1 MRRVDQADHDAAIAI
16 LLDRT
21 DRILKI
27 LDGNGKAGMVEEF
40 GILKQNVK
48 DVRDDLDARAPTR
61 REKNTMIAS
70 AAGGA
75 VALLGWLVTEVIP
88 RLKQ

>member
-1 MRRVDQADHDAAIAI
+1 MDQADHDAAIVI

-27 LDGNGKAGMVEEF
+27 LDGNGRPGMVEEF
-40 GILKQNVK
+40 TILKQE
-48 DVRDDLDARAPTR
+48 VREVQADLDARAPTR

-75 VALLGWLVTEVIP
+75 IALLGWIATELVP
-88 RLKQ
+88 KLKP